1 MTKKIPIGKD
11 DLKEVIEQDY
21 YYVDKTDII
30 EKLLSDGNY
39 VSLFPRPRRF
49 GKSLFISMLDNFFNI
64 EYEDTNNNL
73 FEGLNISKSKY
84 YDYLSSKPVIKLDFK
99 ALKQDSYEE
108 MYQSFKVMIRNIYLS
123 KYYIFDNLNEIEK
136 NIFNNYLYERASDAD
151 YKISIQM
158 LSLFMYKYYNIK
170 PIILIDEYDV
180 PIERGYVK
188 GFYDNIVKLIRNVF
202 SNALKGNNNISFAIM
217 TGVLRVSKESMF
229 SDINNVEVYTINN
242 EFYNDCFGFTP
253 NETKEL
259 LNYYNLE
266 LDNDV
271 KNMYDGYNFC
281 GAEIYNPWS
290 ILNYA
295 KYKKLEPFWINTSGN
310 ELIIKTVK
318 NCEIG
323 IKVLI
328 EKLLLGELVEFIY
341 NDKTTYQD
349 YSDLN
354 DSDSIFNLLLA
365 SGYLTLEK
373 STSKNFNIEK
383 TYVKLPNKEVK
394 FLFKDILLR
403 IFKDKYRINISLIE
417 DFCNSILENDK
428 ELMEKLLNKMLVSKS
443 YMDNEEAYYQ
453 GYLHGIFAL
462 FINDDN
468 YIVQSNR
475 EAGNGRFD
483 LMIKDKKF
491 NKGIIIELKVTDG
504 DIEKEAFKGLNQ
516 IEEKEYYLDLINEG
530 YKDIRKIAICFKGK
544 SCCVR

>member
-64 EYEDTNNNL
+64 EYKDTNNNL

-253 NETKEL
+253 NETNEL

-310 ELIIKTVK
+310 ELIIKTIS
-318 NCEIG
+318 NCETNV
-323 IKVLI
+323 KVLI
-328 EKLLLGELVEFIY
+328 EKLLLREIIEFEFD
-341 NDKTTYQD
+341 DKTTYQD
-349 YSDLN
+349 YSDLSN
-354 DSDSIFNLLLA
+354 SNKILNLLLA
-365 SGYLTLEK
+365 SGYLT
-373 STSKNFNIEK
+373 IEK
-383 TYVKLPNKEVK
+383 QFLNDFGEEITLVKLPNKEVRH
-394 FLFKDILLR
+394 FFKKIIVEIMKND
-403 IFKDKYRINISLIE
+403 YNI
-417 DFCNSILENDK
+417 DNDK
-428 ELMEKLLNKMLVSKS
+428 IRNFCIAVLNSNKKEMEEILNKMLPNMS
-443 YMDNEEAYYQ
+443 YHDTDER
-453 GYLHGIFAL
+453 GYHNYILGIFSL
-462 FINDDN
+462 FLNDDKF
-468 YIVQSNR
+468 IIRSNR
-475 EAGNGRFD
+475 ESGFGRFD
-483 LMIKDKKF
+483 LMIKDKAY
-491 NKGIIIELKVTDG
+491 NKGIIIEFKVTKD
-504 DIEKEAFKGLNQ
+504 DLEESALKALNQ
-516 IEEKEYYLDLINEG
+516 IEEKKYYLDLVNEG
-530 YKDIRKIAICFKGK
+530 YKEILKYAIVFEGK
-544 SCCVR
+544 QCIVR

>member
-310 ELIIKTVK
+310 ELIIKTIS
-318 NCEIG
+318 NCETNV
-323 IKVLI
+323 KVLI
-328 EKLLLGELVEFIY
+328 EKLLLREIIEFEFD
-341 NDKTTYQD
+341 DKTTYQD
-349 YSDLN
+349 YSDLSN
-354 DSDSIFNLLLA
+354 SNKILNLLLA
-365 SGYLTLEK
+365 SGYLT
-373 STSKNFNIEK
+373 IEK
-383 TYVKLPNKEVK
+383 QFLNDFGEEITLVKLPNKEVRH
-394 FLFKDILLR
+394 FFKKIIVEIMKND
-403 IFKDKYRINISLIE
+403 YNI
-417 DFCNSILENDK
+417 DNDK
-428 ELMEKLLNKMLVSKS
+428 IRNFCIAVLNSNKKEMEEILNKMLPNMS
-443 YMDNEEAYYQ
+443 YHDTDER
-453 GYLHGIFAL
+453 GYHNYILGIFSL
-462 FINDDN
+462 FINDDKF
-468 YIVQSNR
+468 IIRSNR
-475 EAGNGRFD
+475 ESGFGRFD
-483 LMIKDKKF
+483 LMIKDKAY
-491 NKGIIIELKVTDG
+491 NKGIIIEFKVTKD
-504 DIEKEAFKGLNQ
+504 DLEESALKALNQ
-516 IEEKEYYLDLINEG
+516 IEEKKYYLDLVNEG
-530 YKDIRKIAICFKGK
+530 YKEILKYAIVFEGK
-544 SCCVR
+544 QCIVR

>member
-64 EYEDTNNNL
+64 EYKDTNNNL

-158 LSLFMYKYYNIK
+158 LSLFIYKYYNIK

-217 TGVLRVSKESMF
+217 TGVLRVSKESLF

-253 NETKEL
+253 NETKDL
-259 LNYYNLE
+259 LKYYELE
-266 LDNDV
+266 LN
-271 KNMYDGYNFC
+271 
-281 GAEIYNPWS
+281 
-290 ILNYA
+290 
-295 KYKKLEPFWINTSGN
+295 
-310 ELIIKTVK
+310 
-318 NCEIG
+318 
-323 IKVLI
+323 
-328 EKLLLGELVEFIY
+328 
-341 NDKTTYQD
+341 
-349 YSDLN
+349 
-354 DSDSIFNLLLA
+354 
-365 SGYLTLEK
+365 
-373 STSKNFNIEK
+373 
-383 TYVKLPNKEVK
+383 
-394 FLFKDILLR
+394 
-403 IFKDKYRINISLIE
+403 
-417 DFCNSILENDK
+417 
-428 ELMEKLLNKMLVSKS
+428 
-443 YMDNEEAYYQ
+443 
-453 GYLHGIFAL
+453 
-462 FINDDN
+462 
-468 YIVQSNR
+468 
-475 EAGNGRFD
+475 
-483 LMIKDKKF
+483 
-491 NKGIIIELKVTDG
+491 
-504 DIEKEAFKGLNQ
+504 
-516 IEEKEYYLDLINEG
+516 
-530 YKDIRKIAICFKGK
+530 
-544 SCCVR
+544 